1 MALRPDVPP
10 TEYMNNFNSGL
21 MLDDQIWVET
31 LRRERL
37 LQEENNQWSSPS
49 EDMLFHLMRTGS
61 ASDDSRFDQP
71 GYTLT
76 RAQRY
81 SAALSFRLWKLLQNE
96 KRKVS
101 VPSKIFE
108 EVLTEHSSADC

>member
-1 MALRPDVPP
+1 MALRPNVSP

-37 LQEENNQWSSPS
+37 LQEEGNNEWSSPS
-49 EDMLFHLMRTGS
+49 EDLFFHLMRAGS
-61 ASDDSRFDQP
+61 SSSDSRFDQP

-101 VPSKIFE
+101 VPSKISKGDF
-108 EVLTEHSSADC
+108 

>member
-1 MALRPDVPP
+1 MALRPNVLP

-37 LQEENNQWSSPS
+37 LQEESIEEWSSPS
-49 EDMLFHLMRTGS
+49 EDLFFHLMRVGS
-61 ASDDSRFDQP
+61 SSDDSRFDQP

-76 RAQRY
+76 RAPRY
-81 SAALSFRLWKLLQNE
+81 SAALSFVRATLPVQLP
-96 KRKVS
+96 
-101 VPSKIFE
+101 VPLSIPD
-108 EVLTEHSSADC
+108 TTCSQQA

>member
-1 MALRPDVPP
+1 MALRPNVSP

-37 LQEENNQWSSPS
+37 LQEEGNDEWSSPS
-49 EDMLFHLMRTGS
+49 EDLFFHLMRAGS
-61 ASDDSRFDQP
+61 SSSDSRFDQP

-101 VPSKIFE
+101 VPSKVSKEDF
-108 EVLTEHSSADC
+108 D

>member
-1 MALRPDVPP
+1 MALCPDVLP

-31 LRRERL
+31 LRREL
-37 LQEENNQWSSPS
+37 LLLEESNEWSSPS
-49 EDMLFHLMRTGS
+49 EDMFFHLVRIGS
-61 ASDDSRFDQP
+61 SSDDSHFNQP
-71 GYTLT
+71 GYTLI

-81 SAALSFRLWKLLQNE
+81 STALLFRLWKLLQNE

-101 VPSKIFE
+101 VPSKI
-108 EVLTEHSSADC
+108 S

>member
-1 MALRPDVPP
+1 MALRPNVSP

-37 LQEENNQWSSPS
+37 LQEESNDEWSSPS
-49 EDMLFHLMRTGS
+49 EDLLFHLMRAGS
-61 ASDDSRFDQP
+61 SSSDSRIDQP

-101 VPSKIFE
+101 VPSKVSKE
-108 EVLTEHSSADC
+108 DSD

>member
-1 MALRPDVPP
+1 MALRPNVLP
-10 TEYMNNFNSGL
+10 TKYMNNFNSGL

-37 LQEENNQWSSPS
+37 LQEEGNEEWSSPS
-49 EDMLFHLMRTGS
+49 GDLFFHLMRAGS
-61 ASDDSRFDQP
+61 SSVDSRFDQP

-96 KRKVS
+96 MRKVS
-101 VPSKIFE
+101 VPSKVSKEDF
-108 EVLTEHSSADC
+108 D

>member
-1 MALRPDVPP
+1 MALRPNVSP

-37 LQEENNQWSSPS
+37 LQEEGNEEWSSPS
-49 EDMLFHLMRTGS
+49 EDLFFHLMRAGS
-61 ASDDSRFDQP
+61 SSDDSRFDQP

-101 VPSKIFE
+101 VPSKVSKEDF
-108 EVLTEHSSADC
+108 D

>member
-1 MALRPDVPP
+1 MALHPNVSP

-31 LRRERL
+31 LRRECL
-37 LQEENNQWSSPS
+37 LQEENNKWSSPS
-49 EDMLFHLMRTGS
+49 EDLFFHLMRVGS
-61 ASDDSRFDQP
+61 ASNDSRFNQP
-71 GYTLT
+71 GYTLM

-101 VPSKIFE
+101 VPSKVSKEDF
-108 EVLTEHSSADC
+108 D